1 MTQLTSNQN
10 DNEMLTVAELAEFLR
25 VGLNTAY
32 KFVAEGKVPSV
43 KVGRQIRIYKADI
56 LALAKQQKLEI
67 GLLNWYN

>member
-1 MTQLTSNQN
+1 MIQSNFN
-10 DNEMLTVAELAEFLR
+10 LENNEMLTVAELAEFLR

-56 LALAKQQKLEI
+56 LALAK
-67 GLLNWYN
+67 

>member
-1 MTQLTSNQN
+1 MIQSNSN
-10 DNEMLTVAELAEFLR
+10 LENNEMLTVTELAEFLR

-56 LALAKQQKLEI
+56 LALAK
-67 GLLNWYN
+67 